1 MQRKLTVTALAA
13 DSESQNSTN
22 AKPFI
27 RVASLNLGSETYAT
41 TPYSENMLVIHSIEA
56 WGGNLSCL

>member
-13 DSESQNSTN
+13 DSGSQNSTN

-41 TPYSENMLVIHSIEA
+41 TPYSENML
-56 WGGNLSCL
+56 